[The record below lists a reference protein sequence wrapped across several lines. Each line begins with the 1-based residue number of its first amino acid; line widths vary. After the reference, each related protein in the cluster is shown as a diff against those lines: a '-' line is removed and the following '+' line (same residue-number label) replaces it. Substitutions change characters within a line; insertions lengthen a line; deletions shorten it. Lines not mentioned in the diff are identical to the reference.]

1 MSATFNSKKR
11 SEAEKMKL
19 EVTRDLVFPAIK
31 KYGNRQAVIADGR
44 TWTYRELHDAAL
56 NVADFLLD
64 CGIEPSDPVAIILEN
79 SAEYLIADLAIIAIG
94 AAKVPINL
102 MLSDAESSF
111 ILSDSG
117 AKAVLTTADRRQT
130 LSKVNDDGTV
140 PKTFVI
146 ETSDEKQV
154 VVTSEDEVSYKPSSA
169 KNLPSVEADGLALIM
184 YTGGTTGRPKG
195 VVHLQRGVVENLLSH
210 VIETEIMS
218 DDHLLLSSPLPH
230 SAGVL
235 ALTAL
240 LRGATVEVMR
250 QFDLGTTL
258 DKIESSGVT
267 YLFMVPT
274 MINRL
279 LDAVDERIDFDPS
292 SLKTVL
298 YGASPIS
305 EERLR
310 QGLRI
315 FGPVFIQLYGQ
326 TEAPNF
332 LTRLRRYDHDVDKFP
347 NRLRSCGQSV
357 LMAAVR
363 TVREDGTDC
372 DPDEIGEV
380 IGSAPY
386 VMDRYWN
393 RPDATAETLREGWLY
408 TGDLGYLDA
417 DSYLFLVDR
426 KNDMIITGG
435 LNVYASEVEQALS
448 TLDEVRE
455 VAVVGTSDPDWGE
468 AVTAYVVPTSEATT
482 PEDVV
487 KASRD
492 VLTSYKRPKYVHFTG
507 SLPTTA
513 VGKINKKK
521 LRDEH
526 DDSR

>member
-1 MSATFNSKKR
+1 MQIEATR
-11 SEAEKMKL
+11 E
-19 EVTRDLVFPAIK
+19 LVFPAIK
-31 KYGNRQAVIADGR
+31 KYGNRAAVIADDK
-44 TWTYRELHDAAL
+44 TWSYRELHDAAL
-56 NVADFLLD
+56 VVAELLLD
-64 CGIEPSDPVAIILEN
+64 CGIGPADAVAIVLEN

-102 MLSDAESSF
+102 MLSEAETEF

-117 AKAVLTTADRRQT
+117 AKAVLTTTARQQSLT
-130 LSKVNDDGTV
+130 KLSGDSTT
-140 PKTFVI
+140 PMFVVL
-146 ETSDEKQV
+146 ETSDDKQIAV
-154 VVTSEDEVSYKPSSA
+154 SSENKINNRPSSA
-169 KNLPSVEADGLALIM
+169 KGLPTIHAEGLALIM

-195 VVHLQRGVVENLLSH
+195 VVHLQRGVVDNLLSH
-210 VIETEIMS
+210 VIESEIVS

-240 LRGATVEVMR
+240 LQGATVEIMR
-250 QFDLGTTL
+250 QFELNTTL
-258 DKIESSGVT
+258 DKIENGGVT

-279 LDAVDERIDFDPS
+279 LDAVEDRTDFDAS
-292 SLKTVL
+292 SMRTIL

-332 LTRLRRYDHDVDKFP
+332 LTRLRRDDHDVDRFP
-347 NRLRSCGQSV
+347 HRLRSCGQSV

-363 TVREDGTDC
+363 TVHEDGTDC
-372 DPDEIGEV
+372 APDAVGEV
-380 IGSAPY
+380 ISSAPY

-393 RPDATAETLREGWLY
+393 RPDATAETMRNGWLY
-408 TGDLGYLDA
+408 TGDLGYLD
-417 DSYLFLVDR
+417 SNGYLYLVDR
-426 KNDMIITGG
+426 KKDMIITGG

-448 TLDEVRE
+448 TLSEVKD
-455 VAVVGTSDPDWGE
+455 VAVVGTPHPDWGE
-468 AVTAYVVPTSEATT
+468 AVTAYVVPTTDKVT
-482 PEDVV
+482 PHDVV
-487 KASRD
+487 RASRD
-492 VLTSYKRPKYVHFTG
+492 VLTSYKRPKFVHFTG

-513 VGKINKKK
+513 VGKINKKQ
-521 LRDEH
+521 LRHEYRA
-526 DDSR
+526 SR

>member
-1 MSATFNSKKR
+1 MTATFNSKKR
-11 SEAEKMKL
+11 SEAEKMQL
-19 EVTRDLVFPAIK
+19 ETTRDLVLPAIK

-56 NVADFLLD
+56 NVADLLLD
-64 CGIEPSDPVAIILEN
+64 YGIGPSEPVAIILEN
-79 SAEYLIADLAIIAIG
+79 SAEYLIADLAIIAVG

-111 ILSDSG
+111 IVSDSG
-117 AKAVLTTADRRQT
+117 AKVVLTTVARQRS
-130 LSKVNDDGTV
+130 LSKVNEDGAALKV
-140 PKTFVI
+140 VVI
-146 ETSDEKQV
+146 ETSDDKQV
-154 VVTSEDEVSYKPSSA
+154 VVTSEGEVRNIPSFA
-169 KNLPSVEADGLALIM
+169 RKLPEVEADGLALIM

-218 DDHLLLSSPLPH
+218 DDHLFLSSPLPH

-235 ALTAL
+235 ALAAL
-240 LRGATVEVMR
+240 LRGATVEVTR
-250 QFDLGTTL
+250 QFDLNTTL

-279 LDAVDERIDFDPS
+279 LDAVDERNDFDPS
-292 SLKTVL
+292 SLKTIL

-332 LTRLRRYDHDVDKFP
+332 LTRLHRHDHDVERFP

-363 TVREDGTDC
+363 TVRDDGTDC

-393 RPDATAETLREGWLY
+393 RPDATAETLRKGWLY

-417 DSYLFLVDR
+417 DGYLYLVDR

-468 AVTAYVVPTSEATT
+468 AVTAYVVPADEAMT
-482 PEDVV
+482 PQDVV
-487 KASRD
+487 RASRD
-492 VLTSYKRPKYVHFTG
+492 VLTSYKRPKYVHFTEA
-507 SLPTTA
+507 LPTTA

-521 LRDEH
+521 LRNEH
-526 DDSR
+526 DESR

>member
-1 MSATFNSKKR
+1 MQ
-11 SEAEKMKL
+11 L

-44 TWTYRELHDAAL
+44 TWSYRELHDAAL
-56 NVADFLLD
+56 RVADLLLD
-64 CGIEPSDPVAIILEN
+64 SGIGPGDTVAIMLEN

-102 MLSDAESSF
+102 MLSDAETSF

-117 AKAVLTTADRRQT
+117 AGVVLTTAARQQS
-130 LSKVNDDGTV
+130 LSDLNEDGTG
-140 PKTFVI
+140 PKAIVV
-146 ETSDEKQV
+146 EASDDKQF
-154 VVTSEDEVSYKPSSA
+154 VVTSKDIDSSRPSSA
-169 KNLPSVEADGLALIM
+169 NCLPAVQADGLALIM
-184 YTGGTTGRPKG
+184 YTGGTTGQPKG

-210 VIETEIMS
+210 VIETEITS

-240 LRGATVEVMR
+240 LQGATVEIMR
-250 QFDLGTTL
+250 QFDLNTTL
-258 DKIESSGVT
+258 AKVDRSEVT

-279 LDAVDERIDFDPS
+279 LDAVDERIDFNPG
-292 SLKTVL
+292 SLKTIL

-315 FGPVFIQLYGQ
+315 FGPVFMQLYGQ

-332 LTRLRRYDHDVDKFP
+332 LTRLRRHDHDIDRFP
-347 NRLRSCGQSV
+347 ERLRSCGQSV

-372 DPDEIGEV
+372 DPNEIGEV
-380 IGSAPY
+380 IGSSPY

-393 RPDATAETLREGWLY
+393 RPDATAETLREGWLH

-417 DSYLFLVDR
+417 DRYLYLVDR
-426 KNDMIITGG
+426 KKDMIITGG

-455 VAVVGTSDPDWGE
+455 VAVVGTPHPDWGE
-468 AVTAYVVPTSEATT
+468 AVTAYVVPATAATT
-482 PEDVV
+482 PEDVIR
-487 KASRD
+487 ASRD
-492 VLTSYKRPKYVHFTG
+492 ILSSYKRPKYVHFTE

-521 LRDEH
+521 LRHEH
-526 DDSR
+526 CDPR